1 MNGKP
6 FILFLALL
14 LLLTEVGCA
23 RVEQPTGSV
32 TIRFSTGELQ
42 TRALGD
48 GSAADGGGIACD
60 LDNGVY
66 KPDLKIL
73 IYNSSHELK
82 GIYPDP
88 SQDPKSSLN
97 TQLSS
102 NSSVALAVKF
112 TGLVQ
117 DTYTVYAVANTG
129 GLWMASAPDWGSI
142 PENDLKSLKFTALTD
157 NNTPTVS
164 NSRMPL
170 SASASLSVNA
180 NGSGSLS
187 LELKRCLAKVEVTFR
202 NLTEKKLTL
211 TQSQVDDDDD
221 ESTPKVTVPMVSIS
235 PMNPAQGYLFAPSGS
250 ADYVSE
256 GDRALILTSSNLV
269 MEAEDD
275 TDTAVDETVATLGP
289 LLVFPSTAA
298 QYLCNIRFHHKLEW
312 TENEASQSS
321 ESDGTFLAL
330 PVHDD
335 TSSDITEILRNK
347 YVHIVITIS
356 EIGNST
362 GISFNFEVSG
372 WNEIENNVTFD

>member
-1 MNGKP
+1 MKGKP

-14 LLLTEVGCA
+14 PLLTGSGCT
-23 RVEQPTGSV
+23 RVEQPTGTV
-32 TIRFSTGELQ
+32 TIHFSAGELQ
-42 TRALGD
+42 TRALGN
-48 GSAADGGGIACD
+48 GSVEDGGGIACD
-60 LDNGVY
+60 LENGVY

-73 IYNSSHELK
+73 IYNSSHELS
-82 GIYPDP
+82 GIYPDT

-97 TQLSS
+97 TQVSS
-102 NSSVALAVKF
+102 SSSVALAVKF
-112 TGLVQ
+112 TDLEQ

-129 GLWMASAPDWGSI
+129 GLWMSSAPTWSSI
-142 PENDLKSLKFTALTD
+142 SENDLNNLIFTALTD

-180 NGSGSLS
+180 NGSGLLD
-187 LELKRCLAKVEVTFR
+187 LELKRCVAKVEVSFR

-211 TQSQVDDDDD
+211 TQSQVND
-221 ESTPKVTVPMVSIS
+221 VTVPVVSIS

-250 ADYVSE
+250 NDYVSG
-256 GDRALILTSSNLV
+256 GDRPLILTSSTALV
-269 MEAEDD
+269 MQAEDN
-275 TDTAVDETVATLGP
+275 TNTTTDETVATLGP
-289 LLVFPSTAA
+289 LLVFPSAA
-298 QYLCNIRFHHKLEW
+298 TQYLCNIRFHHKLEW
-312 TENEASQSS
+312 TDENEDPQSS
-321 ESDGTFLAL
+321 ENDGTFLAL

-356 EIGNST
+356 EIGNNT